1 MDFSKLSKLN
11 NFELID
17 VAETFAW
24 ELRANRKELASS
36 NSCAWI
42 DDAYWLI
49 NALFDRI
56 GDLNEERFQMQAT
69 INHQVK
75 EAIKLVSTKA
85 QGNS

>member
-17 VAETFAW
+17 FAENFAW

-42 DDAYWLI
+42 DDSYWLI

-56 GDLNEERFQMQAT
+56 GDLNAERLEMQT
-69 INHQVK
+69 IINHQVK
-75 EAIKLVSTKA
+75 EAIKLASIKT